1 MTIFGIKLVQIRAKV
16 LYHTNLPY
24 RTEHHDS
31 ATFLCKSISL
41 HTTPRQERDEEVLR
55 QMRGVA
61 QKMPSEK
68 KEEQQQFATMQQ
80 FCNKYRYPC
89 PYSSCKDTLFTV
101 VFQLKGQCQKIVT
114 TSIFWLK
121 RPHMDR
127 LKQFRR
133 YSITTLENRV
143 SS

>member
-1 MTIFGIKLVQIRAKV
+1 
-16 LYHTNLPY
+16 
-24 RTEHHDS
+24 
-31 ATFLCKSISL
+31 
-41 HTTPRQERDEEVLR
+41 
-55 QMRGVA
+55 
-61 QKMPSEK
+61 MPSEK
-68 KEEQQQFATMQQ
+68 KEQQQQFATMQQ

-114 TSIFWLK
+114 TSIFLLK